1 MHIASG
7 QLSFLGVVF
16 FIMIALNFFLKQ
28 FDLLHAHTGAVYG
41 AGFTDV
47 NVTLWVYRALVV
59 LALFG
64 AVTVV
69 HHIRKNNLRK
79 YLPFLSL

>member
-1 MHIASG
+1 MQREPKPKRHVDDSNFKQLMHIASG

-41 AGFTDV
+41 AGLLT
-47 NVTLWVYRALVV
+47 
-59 LALFG
+59 
-64 AVTVV
+64 
-69 HHIRKNNLRK
+69 
-79 YLPFLSL
+79 